1 MVIPV
6 RQAHARILSNG
17 IGGGMLVG
25 YARVS
30 TLDQENYLQ
39 LDALKA
45 AGVGKVWS
53 EKRSSVG
60 DRPQLRAAIQSLR
73 PGDVLVVYKLD
84 RVARS
89 LKDLLSILEAVEH
102 IGAGFKSL
110 TEPIDTSSP
119 VGVFIFQILGA
130 VGQFERSL
138 IRERAVAGQVAAY
151 KRGVRWGGQPRA
163 ISESDAQEIWR
174 LRETGLFTPTLLSDI
189 FGCSL
194 STVWR
199 SIWIHSRPSAPK
211 LRRLP
216 VLGKYLDS

>member
-1 MVIPV
+1 M
-6 RQAHARILSNG
+6 QY
-17 IGGGMLVG
+17 G

-30 TLDQENYLQ
+30 TSEQENHLQ

-45 AGVGKVWS
+45 AGVERVFS

-60 DRPQLRAAIQSLR
+60 DRPQLRAAIAVLK

-89 LKDLLSILEAVEH
+89 LKDLLTILEAIQH
-102 IGAGFKSL
+102 MGAGFRSL
-110 TEPIDTSSP
+110 TEPIDTSSA
-119 VGVFIFQILGA
+119 VGTFIVQILGA

-138 IRERAVAGQVAAY
+138 IRERAIAGQVAAY
-151 KRGVRWGGQPRA
+151 RRGVRWGGQPRA
-163 ISESDAQEIWR
+163 VSVGDAAEIFK
-174 LRETGLFTPTLLSDI
+174 LRETGLFTIPLLADI
-189 FGCSL
+189 FECSE

-199 SIWIHSRPSAPK
+199 SIWIASRPDAPK

-216 VLGKYLDS
+216 VLGAYVAA